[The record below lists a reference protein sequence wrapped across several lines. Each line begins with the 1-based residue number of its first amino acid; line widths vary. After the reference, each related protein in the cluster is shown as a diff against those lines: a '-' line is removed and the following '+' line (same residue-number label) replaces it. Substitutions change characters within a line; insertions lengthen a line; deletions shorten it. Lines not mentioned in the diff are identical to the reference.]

1 MDTYK
6 SVVELDLSQAAA
18 INSRRYKGLMI
29 TSSDGTGDDIVLKIV
44 TATNETV
51 ELDFHFEASGVHGF
65 MILPLF
71 VIKVFLQAVILY
83 YNFFLIII
91 FIFVN
96 N

>member
-6 SVVELDLSQAAA
+6 SVTDLDLTQAATV
-18 INSRRYKGLMI
+18 NSKQYKALMI

-71 VIKVFLQAVILY
+71 VIKVFHNGGGSTFDTTKLRCYGL
-83 YNFFLIII
+83 N
-91 FIFVN
+91 
-96 N
+96 